1 MARGDG
7 LKNYENLDLKDAK
20 NDNRLTEVYR
30 DWAKKYDYDNDHV
43 LGTVSQPKS
52 VNLLSTRL
60 KDKTAKIID
69 VGCGTG
75 LVGEKLKA
83 KDFIYFDGL
92 DISKDMLSIAKSR
105 GYRNLFLGSLN
116 KQLPVLDDAY
126 DAAMCIGVF
135 THGHVSSDGFNELC
149 RIVKPGGYVCFT
161 INEGVF
167 EEYGFKEMIAEFQ
180 LNKAWEVISLYKDDY
195 MTLENVKGYYCLAL
209 VQE

>member
-83 KDFIYFDGL
+83 KEFIYFDGL

-195 MTLENVKGYYCLAL
+195 MTLENVKGYYCLAV
-209 VQE
+209 VQ

>member
-167 EEYGFKEMIAEFQ
+167 EKYGFKDMIAEFQ

-195 MTLENVKGYYCLAL
+195 MTLENVKGYYCLAV
-209 VQE
+209 VQ

>member
-20 NDNRLTEVYR
+20 NDSMLTEVYR

-116 KQLPVLDDAY
+116 KQLPVFDDAY

-135 THGHVSSDGFNELC
+135 THGHVSSDRFNELC

-180 LNKAWEVISLYKDDY
+180 LNKVWEVISLYKDDY
-195 MTLENVKGYYCLAL
+195 MTLENVKGYYCLAV
-209 VQE
+209 VQ

>member
-83 KDFIYFDGL
+83 KNFIYFDGL
-92 DISKDMLSIAKSR
+92 DISKDMLSIAKSK

-116 KQLPVLDDAY
+116 KQLPLLDDAY

-135 THGHVSSDGFNELC
+135 THGHVSSDRFNELC

-180 LNKAWEVISLYKDDY
+180 LNKVWEVISLYKDDY
-195 MTLENVKGYYCLAL
+195 MTLENVKGYYCLAV
-209 VQE
+209 VQ

>member
-7 LKNYENLDLKDAK
+7 LKNYENIDLKDAK

-180 LNKAWEVISLYKDDY
+180 LNKVWEVISLYKDDY
-195 MTLENVKGYYCLAL
+195 MTLENVKGYYCLAV
-209 VQE
+209 VQ

>member
-116 KQLPVLDDAY
+116 KQLPVFDDAY

-135 THGHVSSDGFNELC
+135 THGHVSSDRFNELC

-167 EEYGFKEMIAEFQ
+167 EAYGFKDMIAEFQ
-180 LNKAWEVISLYKDDY
+180 LNKAWEVISLYRDDY
-195 MTLENVKGYYCLAL
+195 MTLENVKGYYCLAV
-209 VQE
+209 VQ

>member
-1 MARGDG
+1 MAREDG

-75 LVGEKLKA
+75 LVGKSLKT
-83 KDFIYFDGL
+83 KNFIYFDGI

-195 MTLENVKGYYCLAL
+195 MTLENVKGYYCLAV
-209 VQE
+209 VQ

>member
-92 DISKDMLSIAKSR
+92 DISKDMLLIAKSR

-167 EEYGFKEMIAEFQ
+167 EEYGFKEMISEFQ

-209 VQE
+209 VQ

>member
-83 KDFIYFDGL
+83 KDVINFDGL

-180 LNKAWEVISLYKDDY
+180 LNKVWEVISLYKDDY
-195 MTLENVKGYYCLAL
+195 MTLENVKGYYCLAV
-209 VQE
+209 VQ

>member
-1 MARGDG
+1 MAKGDG

-135 THGHVSSDGFNELC
+135 THGHVSSDRFNELC

-180 LNKAWEVISLYKDDY
+180 LNKVWEVISLYKDDY
-195 MTLENVKGYYCLAL
+195 MTLENVKGYYCLA
-209 VQE
+209 VVR

>member
-83 KDFIYFDGL
+83 KDFIYFDGI

-195 MTLENVKGYYCLAL
+195 MTLENVKGYYCLAV
-209 VQE
+209 VQ

>member
-180 LNKAWEVISLYKDDY
+180 LNKVWEVISLYKDDY
-195 MTLENVKGYYCLAL
+195 MTLENVKGYYCLA
-209 VQE
+209 VIQ

>member
-167 EEYGFKEMIAEFQ
+167 EEYGFKDMIAEFQ

-209 VQE
+209 VQ

>member
-83 KDFIYFDGL
+83 KDFIYFDGI

-180 LNKAWEVISLYKDDY
+180 LNKVWEVISLYKDDY
-195 MTLENVKGYYCLAL
+195 MTSENVKGYYCLAV
-209 VQE
+209 VQ

>member
-75 LVGEKLKA
+75 LVGEELKA

-116 KQLPVLDDAY
+116 KQLPVFDNAY

-135 THGHVSSDGFNELC
+135 THGHVSSDRFNELC

-180 LNKAWEVISLYKDDY
+180 LNKVWEVISLYKDDY
-195 MTLENVKGYYCLAL
+195 MTLENVKGYYCLAV
-209 VQE
+209 VQ

>member
-75 LVGEKLKA
+75 LVGEELKA

-135 THGHVSSDGFNELC
+135 THGHVSSDRFNELC

-180 LNKAWEVISLYKDDY
+180 LNKVWEVISLYKDDY
-195 MTLENVKGYYCLAL
+195 MTLENVKGYYCLAV
-209 VQE
+209 VQ

>member
-20 NDNRLTEVYR
+20 NDNRLMEVYR

-52 VNLLSTRL
+52 VSLLSTRL

-135 THGHVSSDGFNELC
+135 THGHVSSDRFNELC

-167 EEYGFKEMIAEFQ
+167 EIYGFKELIAEFQ
-180 LNKAWEVISLYKDDY
+180 LNKVWEVISLYKDDY
-195 MTLENVKGYYCLAL
+195 MTLENVKGYYCLAV
-209 VQE
+209 VQ

>member
-7 LKNYENLDLKDAK
+7 LKNYEGLDLKDAK

-52 VNLLSTRL
+52 VNLLTTRL
-60 KDKTAKIID
+60 KDKNAEIID

-75 LVGEKLKA
+75 LVGENLKA
-83 KDFIYFDGL
+83 KDFIYFDGI
-92 DISKDMLSIAKSR
+92 DISEDMLEIAKSR

-167 EEYGFKEMIAEFQ
+167 EKYGFKEMIAEFQ
-180 LNKAWEVISLYKDDY
+180 LNKAWEVISLYKDNY
-195 MTLENVKGYYCLAL
+195 MTLENVKGYYCLAV
-209 VQE
+209 VQY

>member
-7 LKNYENLDLKDAK
+7 LKNYENLDLKDAR

-52 VNLLSTRL
+52 VNLLSTIL

-83 KDFIYFDGL
+83 KDFIYFDGI

-209 VQE
+209 VQ

>member
-20 NDNRLTEVYR
+20 NDNRLMEVYR
-30 DWAKKYDYDNDHV
+30 DWAKKYDYDNDNV

-83 KDFIYFDGL
+83 KDFINFDGL

-116 KQLPVLDDAY
+116 KQLPVFDDAY

-135 THGHVSSDGFNELC
+135 THGHVSSDRFNELC

-180 LNKAWEVISLYKDDY
+180 LNKVWEVITLYKDDY
-195 MTLENVKGYYCLAL
+195 MTLENVKGYYCLAV
-209 VQE
+209 VQ

>member
-180 LNKAWEVISLYKDDY
+180 LNNVWEVISLYKDDY
-195 MTLENVKGYYCLAL
+195 MTLENVKGYYCLAV
-209 VQE
+209 VQ

>member
-20 NDNRLTEVYR
+20 NGNRLTKVYR

-69 VGCGTG
+69 VGCGTA

-83 KDFIYFDGL
+83 KDFIYFDGI
-92 DISKDMLSIAKSR
+92 DISEDMLSIAKYR

-116 KQLPVLDDAY
+116 KQLPLMENAY
-126 DAAMCIGVF
+126 DFDNPRSRYGGPHFVTSPTAAPRLVIRLLWPPQQISYSAQCALTSWVYFSCWQVLLRKM
-135 THGHVSSDGFNELC
+135 NE
-149 RIVKPGGYVCFT
+149 IT
-161 INEGVF
+161 EINV
-167 EEYGFKEMIAEFQ
+167 
-180 LNKAWEVISLYKDDY
+180 
-195 MTLENVKGYYCLAL
+195 
-209 VQE
+209 

>member
-135 THGHVSSDGFNELC
+135 THGHVSSDGFSELC

-180 LNKAWEVISLYKDDY
+180 LNEEWEVISLYKDDY
-195 MTLENVKGYYCLAL
+195 MTLENVKGYYCLAV
-209 VQE
+209 VQ

>member
-1 MARGDG
+1 MAREDG

-180 LNKAWEVISLYKDDY
+180 LNKVWEVISLYKDDY
-195 MTLENVKGYYCLAL
+195 MTLENVKGYYCLAV
-209 VQE
+209 VQ

>member
-1 MARGDG
+1 MAREDG

-135 THGHVSSDGFNELC
+135 THGHVSSDRFKELC

-180 LNKAWEVISLYKDDY
+180 LNKVWEVISLYKDDY
-195 MTLENVKGYYCLAL
+195 MTLENVKGYYCLAV
-209 VQE
+209 VQ

>member
-135 THGHVSSDGFNELC
+135 THGHVSSDRFNELC
-149 RIVKPGGYVCFT
+149 RVVKPGGYVCFT

-180 LNKAWEVISLYKDDY
+180 LNKVWEVISLYKDDY
-195 MTLENVKGYYCLAL
+195 MTLENVKGYYCLAV
-209 VQE
+209 VQ

>member
-1 MARGDG
+1 MAKGDG

-60 KDKTAKIID
+60 KDKTAEIID

-83 KDFIYFDGL
+83 KDFIYFDGI

-116 KQLPVLDDAY
+116 KQLPLLDDAY

-167 EEYGFKEMIAEFQ
+167 EEYGFKDMIAEFQ

-195 MTLENVKGYYCLAL
+195 MTLENVKGYYCLAV
-209 VQE
+209 VQ

>member
-83 KDFIYFDGL
+83 KDFLYFDGL

-135 THGHVSSDGFNELC
+135 THGHVSSDRFNELC

-180 LNKAWEVISLYKDDY
+180 LNKVWEVISLYKDDY
-195 MTLENVKGYYCLAL
+195 MTLENVKGYYCLAV
-209 VQE
+209 VQ